1 MNLVLKSVVRSC
13 PICDCEIGEILH
25 TQKFVLPE
33 GHPQASGYDVVCCEN
48 CGFVYADTPTSQ
60 SDYTE
65 YYTKFS
71 RYNNTAASIGGGIQA
86 FDAGRLQHTAID
98 IANIVPDKNARIVDI
113 GCCSGGLLRTL
124 HRLGYTNLC
133 GVDPALL
140 CVAQTQQLPEIEAYV
155 GTLTDLP
162 EEVGQVDCF
171 TLSHVLE
178 HMRDLR
184 PALEYLRR
192 FLKPNGCIYVEV
204 PDAIRY
210 SNFMLSPFQEFNTE
224 HLNHFS
230 LVSMTNLLH
239 QCGFAAISSGT
250 KVFLLSPNGPQSS
263 LFVFATPSAVVPS
276 LNKDE
281 KLKAYIEDYIVISRR
296 MLNEIDARLRHVLA
310 QTPEVMV
317 WGTGQLALRLL
328 AETSLGSAKI
338 VAFVDGNPIHQ
349 GVLLQGIPILAP
361 DQVESSA
368 TPIVVTSILHHHDIC
383 NNIRQLGLPNP
394 IIALEEQK

>member
-33 GHPQASGYDVVCCEN
+33 GHPQAAGYDVVCCEN

-98 IANIVPDKNARIVDI
+98 ITNIVPDKNARIVDI
-113 GCCSGGLLRTL
+113 GCVSGGLLRTL

-133 GVDPALL
+133 GIDPALS
-140 CVAQTQQLPEIEAYV
+140 CVAQTHQLPEIEAYV

-162 EEVGQVDCF
+162 AKVGQVDCF

-178 HMRDLR
+178 HMRDLK
-184 PALEYLRR
+184 PALVYLRK

-204 PDAIRY
+204 PDALRY

-230 LVSMTNLLH
+230 PTCMANLLR
-239 QCGFAAISSGT
+239 QCGFAPIRSET

-263 LFVFATPSAVVPS
+263 LFVFAAPSDAVPV
-276 LNKDE
+276 LTKDE
-281 KLKAYIEDYIVISRR
+281 KLKVNLKEYIAISRR
-296 MLNEIDARLRHVLA
+296 MLNEIDARLRHVLDKA
-310 QTPEVMV
+310 PEVMV

-328 AETSLGSAKI
+328 AETSLGDADI
-338 VAFVDGNPIHQ
+338 IAFVDGNPIHQ
-349 GVLLQGIPILAP
+349 GLLLRGVPILAP
-361 DQVESSA
+361 SQVKPST
-368 TPIVVTSILHHHDIC
+368 TPIIVTSILHYHDIC
-383 NNIRQLGLPNP
+383 ENARQLGLPNP
-394 IIALEEQK
+394 IIALGEKK